1 MLDKKYFI
9 NKDGVVSNEAINY
22 YNNIVAYAKRH
33 DLRNTLAAADLAAYL
48 HYGEYRDGGQPC
60 YFMIL

>member
-9 NKDGVVSNEAINY
+9 NKDGAVSNEAINY

-33 DLRNTLAAADLAAYL
+33 NLRNTLAAVDLAA
-48 HYGEYRDGGQPC
+48 
-60 YFMIL
+60 